1 MTIRVGFLCLLL
13 SNSSVLAQTPPARS
27 IDEHMRIC
35 MTEKCQGPVAMHC
48 RGETPTKQEL
58 RAQCRAE
65 FAAAKK
71 K

>member
-1 MTIRVGFLCLLL
+1 MKTISF
-13 SNSSVLAQTPPARS
+13 VLALFVAASASAQPVSQRS
-27 IDEHMRIC
+27 IEEHMRIC
-35 MTEKCQGPVAMHC
+35 MTEKCQGPIAMHC

>member
-1 MTIRVGFLCLLL
+1 MKKIII
-13 SNSSVLAQTPPARS
+13 VLGLFTAIPASAQPVSQRS
-27 IDEHMRIC
+27 IEEHMRIC